1 MKKFTGLRANL
12 YSLAAEVICLARSQN
27 TTSKKE
33 LSEKITFGA
42 CALLPKR
49 LAPCY
54 IRKLLVS
61 LPALVIWLC
70 PSPTQIIAHFALFA
84 LNFLHDSA
92 KR

>member
-33 LSEKITFGA
+33 LSEKTTFGA
-42 CALLPKR
+42 CALLLKR
-49 LAPCY
+49 LAPSW
-54 IRKLLVS
+54 INELVAS

-70 PSPTQIIAHFALFA
+70 PSPTKLLRILALFA

-92 KR
+92 NR